1 MNEEWYVIKNI
12 EEFVDK
18 TRTLVFNNFGNT
30 ENENDIDSL
39 LDTIKPEDQE
49 EFDLVLS
56 HDESMVITKS
66 LAKKQTNKKNQETR
80 YLVSDSVYY
89 EIIQSLND
97 RMVSNLLNNLVNKGM
112 VETGFDEES
121 NDFIFWL
128 KDDKQNKEKP
138 ETD

>member
-128 KDDKQNKEKP
+128 KDDNGFQWVQI
-138 ETD
+138 